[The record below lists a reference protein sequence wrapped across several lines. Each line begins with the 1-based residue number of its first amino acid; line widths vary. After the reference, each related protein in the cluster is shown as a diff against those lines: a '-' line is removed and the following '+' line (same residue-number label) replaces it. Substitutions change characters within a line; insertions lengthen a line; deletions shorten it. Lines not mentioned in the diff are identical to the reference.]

1 MKAAFSSNASQR
13 PETFLRFHI
22 LENAPQEAFDDLTQ
36 LAAAFCS
43 TPIALLS
50 LSIENRHWFKSK
62 TGWDNREAPR
72 DTGFW
77 AHATIADDIF
87 IVPDALTDKRFIAD
101 PLVIASPGIRFYA
114 GLPLWTRA
122 GVSLGAL
129 CVMDYVPHEL
139 SQGQKDAL
147 RALARQAGAQLELQL
162 QLSGFPNS
170 SSAPGKAQED
180 LERLFMLSL
189 DMMCVAGFDGYFKR
203 VNPAWEKTLGYSGEE
218 LMAKPYLD
226 FVHPDDREPT
236 ISQAQKLTTGAVT
249 ISFENRYLAR
259 DGSYKWLLWNST
271 PSAEHQLIYAAARD
285 ITDRKRADQRLAT
298 GYAVTRVLAE
308 SLTLQSAAPKI
319 LQGICESLEWE
330 MGVIW
335 RIDEKEGV
343 AQFVELW
350 HVPQLQFP
358 QFENVTRGE
367 RFSSS
372 VGLPGR
378 VWSSGQPAW
387 IPDIVKDANFPRA
400 SIAAREGL
408 HGAFGFPV
416 RSEGKI
422 IGVMEF
428 FSREIRQPDRE
439 VLEMFDAI
447 GSQIGQ
453 FVERIRAEEG
463 LKRYTRELEI
473 AKKVEEENAARL
485 SLLVKELENAR
496 HRAEDATRAKS
507 EFLANMSHEIRTPMN
522 AILGMTD
529 LALDTKL
536 GPEQREYLKTVKGAA
551 DSLVNLVNDIL
562 DFSKIEARKFDLD
575 RVDFDLREI
584 LDDTLKLLALRGTKK
599 KLELAC
605 DVPAG
610 VPVWLTGDPARLRQI
625 IVNLVSNAIKFTEH
639 GEVVLRVETQT
650 QNDRDVFLHFNIA
663 DTGIGIAPD
672 KQQMIFEA
680 FRQAES
686 STSRQYGGTG
696 LGLTIS
702 VELVKMMGGQIWVE
716 SEAGKGSTFHFTGRF
731 GLAHEPEG
739 RPPKTKPLHLQDLP
753 VLVVDDNATNR
764 RILETRLSQ
773 WQMKPTLANDA
784 RMALDKLR
792 RARLAGAPFPL
803 ALIDAHMP
811 AMDGFD
817 LAQRI
822 MRHGKRARPAL
833 IMLTSAGQRGDLIR
847 CRKLGIHAY
856 LTKPVKH
863 SDLLDTI
870 VDVMSHPARA
880 MTKTRTSSATR
891 APGRPMRRP
900 GRRLKILLAEDNIIN
915 QKLSTRILR
924 SQGHAVVVVADG
936 REAIA
941 ALGRKAF
948 DLILMDVQLPG
959 MSGLEATAAIRKREK
974 ETGAHVPIIATT
986 ADAMQGDREKC
997 LEAGMDAYISKPIRP
1012 TEIFRTI
1019 ATVLPDFAPSATDLL
1034 PASTLPDVLDERALL
1049 SQVGGDIKLLR
1060 QLITIF
1066 LADSPRALAQIQK
1079 AIRGGDLE
1087 AIRKTAHAFRGSV
1100 SIFAAPAAV
1109 RSAVELETLVR
1120 EGDLV
1125 RIKKAFVGLKKET
1138 ARMRRKLTV
1147 FRSVYSGNKRR
1158 QHGSFSI

>member
-1 MKAAFSSNASQR
+1 MKAAFSSNDSKRLETFHRFHVLDNAP
-13 PETFLRFHI
+13 PETF
-22 LENAPQEAFDDLTQ
+22 NDLTQ
-36 LAAAFCS
+36 LAAAVCS

-50 LSIENRHWFKSK
+50 LSIENQHRFKAK
-62 TGWDNREAPR
+62 TGWDISEAPR
-72 DTGFW
+72 DSGFW
-77 AHATIADDIF
+77 THATIADDIF
-87 IVPDALTDKRFIAD
+87 IVPDAHEDERFIAD

-114 GLPLWTRA
+114 GLPLLTRA
-122 GVSLGAL
+122 GVNLGTL
-129 CVMDYVPHEL
+129 CVMDYVPREL

-147 RALARQAGAQLELQL
+147 RALARQAGARLEFQL
-162 QLSGFPNS
+162 QLSGIPNS
-170 SSAPGKAQED
+170 SSTPGKAQED
-180 LERLFMLSL
+180 LDRLFMLSL

-203 VNPAWEKTLGYSGEE
+203 VNPAWERTLGYSNEE

-226 FVHPDDREPT
+226 FVHPDDRRPT
-236 ISQAQKLTTGAVT
+236 ISEAQKLSTGALT
-249 ISFENRYLAR
+249 ISFENRYLAK

-308 SLTLQSAAPKI
+308 SLTLQSASPQV
-319 LQGICESLEWE
+319 LQAICESLGWE

-335 RIDEKEGV
+335 RIDEKEGL
-343 AQFVELW
+343 AQCVELW

-367 RFSSS
+367 RFSNS

-428 FSREIRQPDRE
+428 FSREIRQPDHE

-453 FVERIRAEEG
+453 FVERIQAEEG

-551 DSLVNLVNDIL
+551 DSLLNLVNDIL
-562 DFSKIEARKFDLD
+562 DFSKIEARRFELD
-575 RVDFDLREI
+575 RVDFELREVLEDI
-584 LDDTLKLLALRGTKK
+584 MKVLALKGTKK

-605 DVPAG
+605 NIPDD

-625 IVNLVSNAIKFTEH
+625 IVNLVGNAIKFTEH

-650 QNDRDVFLHFNIA
+650 QSATDVFLHFSVA
-663 DTGIGIAPD
+663 DTGIGIPAE
-672 KQQMIFEA
+672 KQKMIFEA
-680 FRQAES
+680 FRQVDA
-686 STSRQYGGTG
+686 STTRKYGGTG

-716 SEAGKGSTFHFTGRF
+716 SETNKGSTFHFTARF
-731 GLAHEPEG
+731 GLAEEPAG
-739 RPPKTKPLHLQDLP
+739 KSPKSNPLHLRDLP
-753 VLVVDDNATNR
+753 VLVVDDSGTNR

-773 WQMKPTLANDA
+773 WQMKPTMAGDA
-784 RMALDKLR
+784 RAALDAIQ
-792 RARLAGAPFPL
+792 RASQAGAPFPL

-811 AMDGFD
+811 DMDGFA
-817 LAQRI
+817 LAQKI
-822 MRHGKRARPAL
+822 MKYGRRARPAL

-856 LTKPVKH
+856 LTKPVKQ

-870 VDVMSHPARA
+870 IDLMNKPSKV
-880 MTKTRTSSATR
+880 KTRPSLQGHPSRSAQRR
-891 APGRPMRRP
+891 AGK
-900 GRRLKILLAEDNIIN
+900 RLKILLAEDNIIN
-915 QKLSTRILR
+915 QKLATRILR
-924 SQGHAVVVVADG
+924 NRGHAVVVVGDG
-936 REAIA
+936 QKTLA
-941 ALGRKAF
+941 ALQKKTF
-948 DLILMDVQLPG
+948 DLVLMDVQLPE
-959 MSGLEATAAIRKREK
+959 MSGLEAAAAIRKKES
-974 ETGAHVPIIATT
+974 ETGGHVPIIATT

-997 LEAGMDAYISKPIRP
+997 LEAGMDAYIAKPIQ
-1012 TEIFRTI
+1012 TAELFRTI
-1019 ATVLPDFAPSATDLL
+1019 EMLLPDSEPAAADLL
-1034 PASTLPDVLDERALL
+1034 PASALPGVLDESALL

-1060 QLITIF
+1060 QLIAIF
-1066 LADSPRALAQIQK
+1066 LADSPRALLQIQK
-1079 AIRGGDLE
+1079 AIRDVDLE

-1109 RSAVELETLVR
+1109 RAAVELETLVR
-1120 EGDLV
+1120 EGDVV
-1125 RIKKAFVGLKKET
+1125 RIKKAFAGLKKET
-1138 ARMRRKLTV
+1138 ARLRRKLTV
-1147 FRSVYSGNKRR
+1147 FRKAYGRNR
-1158 QHGSFSI
+1158 